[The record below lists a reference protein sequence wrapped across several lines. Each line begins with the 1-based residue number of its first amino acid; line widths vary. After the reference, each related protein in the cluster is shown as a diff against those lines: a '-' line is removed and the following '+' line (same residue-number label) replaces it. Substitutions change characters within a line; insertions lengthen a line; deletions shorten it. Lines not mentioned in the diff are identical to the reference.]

1 MLLILEIIHEFLIS
15 NNKLFGVQIIISR
28 AGVRKTDEG

>member
-15 NNKLFGVQIIISR
+15 NNKLFAIQITISR
-28 AGVRKTDEG
+28 AGMRKTDEG